1 MTTRCPARLG
11 VRHRDCFVQAHQE
24 EAIMSTI
31 MQRFARTT
39 VAALA
44 ATAIGGCSQAG
55 SLGNVLGSVLG
66 GQTGGG
72 SQVSGT
78 IQNVDTRNQ
87 QINLRQSNGQGV
99 SLVFDQQTKV
109 VYQNQSYGVTSLEY
123 GDQVTARVQ
132 STQSGAYYTD
142 LVQVD
147 QPVAGSGGTT
157 STAQV
162 YTLQGSVRRI
172 DTQNGLFEI
181 ANGNTVLTVSMP
193 YNPTR
198 ADQQRFQNL
207 RIGDV
212 AKFAGVYLNSS
223 RVELRQFF

>member
-1 MTTRCPARLG
+1 
-11 VRHRDCFVQAHQE
+11 
-24 EAIMSTI
+24 MSTI
-31 MQRFARTT
+31 MQRYARRIAAT
-39 VAALA
+39 VAIASL
-44 ATAIGGCSQAG
+44 GGCSQAG

-66 GQTGGG
+66 GQSGG

-109 VYQNQSYGVTSLEY
+109 VYQNQSYGITSLEY

-132 STQSGAYYTD
+132 STQNGAYYTD

-157 STAQV
+157 SNKQV

-172 DTQNGLFEI
+172 DVQNGWFEI
-181 ANGNTVLTVSMP
+181 ANNNQVLTVSMP

-198 ADQQRFQNL
+198 SDQQRFQNL
-207 RIGDV
+207 RVGDV
-212 AKFAGVYLNSS
+212 TRFAGVYLNNS
-223 RVELRQFF
+223 RVELRQFQ

>member
-1 MTTRCPARLG
+1 
-11 VRHRDCFVQAHQE
+11 
-24 EAIMSTI
+24 MSTI
-31 MQRFARTT
+31 MHRFARTT
-39 VAALA
+39 AVVVALTAL
-44 ATAIGGCSQAG
+44 GGCSQAG

-66 GQTGGG
+66 GGQTAG

-109 VYQNQSYGVTSLEY
+109 VYQNQSYGVASLEY

-147 QPVAGSGGTT
+147 QPVQGSAGST
-157 STAQV
+157 SSNTQV
-162 YTLQGSVRRI
+162 YQLQGSVRRI
-172 DTQNGLFEI
+172 DLQNGLFEI
-181 ANGNTVLTVSMP
+181 VNNNTLLTVSMP

-207 RIGDV
+207 RVGDV
-212 AKFAGVYLNSS
+212 ARFTGVYLNTS
-223 RVELRQFF
+223 RVELRQFN

>member
-1 MTTRCPARLG
+1 
-11 VRHRDCFVQAHQE
+11 
-24 EAIMSTI
+24 MSTI
-31 MQRFARTT
+31 MHRFARTT
-39 VAALA
+39 AAAVAIAAL
-44 ATAIGGCSQAG
+44 GGCSQAG

-66 GQTGGG
+66 GGQAGG

-109 VYQNQSYGVTSLEY
+109 VYQNQSYGITSLEY

-132 STQSGAYYTD
+132 STQNGAYYTD

-157 STAQV
+157 SNSQV
-162 YTLQGSVRRI
+162 YTLQGTVRRI
-172 DTQNGLFEI
+172 DAQNGLFEI
-181 ANGNTVLTVSMP
+181 TSGNQVLTVSMP

-198 ADQQRFQNL
+198 NDQQRFQNL
-207 RIGDV
+207 RVGDV
-212 AKFAGVYLNSS
+212 TRFAGVYLNNS
-223 RVELRQFF
+223 RVELRQFQ

>member
-1 MTTRCPARLG
+1 
-11 VRHRDCFVQAHQE
+11 
-24 EAIMSTI
+24 MSTS
-31 MQRFARTT
+31 MQRFVRTSA
-39 VAALA
+39 VGVALA
-44 ATAIGGCSQAG
+44 ALGGCSQAG
-55 SLGNVLGSVLG
+55 SLGSVLGSVLG
-66 GQTGGG
+66 GGQSGG

-99 SLVFDQQTKV
+99 SLAFDQQTKV
-109 VYQNQSYGVTSLEY
+109 VYQNQNYGVASLEY

-132 STQSGAYYTD
+132 STQNGGYYTD

-157 STAQV
+157 SNTQV
-162 YTLQGSVRRI
+162 YSLQGSVRRI
-172 DTQNGLFEI
+172 DLQNGLFEI
-181 ANGNTVLTVSMP
+181 TSNNQVLTVSMP

-207 RIGDV
+207 RVGDV
-212 AKFAGVYLNSS
+212 ARFQGVYLNST
-223 RVELRQFF
+223 RVELRQFQ